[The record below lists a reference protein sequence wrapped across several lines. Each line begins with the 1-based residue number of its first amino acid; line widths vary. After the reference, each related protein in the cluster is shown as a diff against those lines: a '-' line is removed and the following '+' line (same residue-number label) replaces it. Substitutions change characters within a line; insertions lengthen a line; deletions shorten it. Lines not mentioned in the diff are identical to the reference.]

1 MSSIGLILIIS
12 GFATAAGGL
21 VALLFPRLF
30 SRLEFGIQSPENL
43 TEFFIRHWGILI
55 VSFGVLIAYG
65 ASDPAVRIPVL
76 VAAAVEKFALGLL
89 VFFGPVKRTAMMTAM
104 ATMDGVFA
112 ALYVAYLAGVIA

>member
-21 VALLFPRLF
+21 VALLFPRL
-30 SRLEFGIQSPENL
+30 SSQLAFGIQSPENL
-43 TEFFIRHWGILI
+43 TAFFIRHWGILI

-76 VAAAVEKFALGLL
+76 IAAAVEKFALGLL
-89 VFFGPVKRTAMMTAM
+89 VFLGPVKRTVMMTAM